1 MQEFMLSTSFFDD
14 EKVKAL
20 RSVKDGNTIV
30 LLYLML
36 TAGVIKNKTDGQL
49 RLCDTIPYN
58 ETIIASLYNLPIQ
71 AVKQSLEALVHFG
84 LITHE
89 NGVYSIKN
97 YEQFVSRNEKKH
109 VQNNARQKRFQAK
122 QSTVLSG

>member
-1 MQEFMLSTSFFDD
+1 MQEFMLSTSFFDN

-36 TAGVIKNKTDGQL
+36 TAGVIKNETDGQL

-58 ETIIASLYNLPIQ
+58 ETIIASLYNLPVQ
-71 AVKQSLEALVHFG
+71 TVKQSMEVLFRFG
-84 LITHE
+84 FVVRE
-89 NGVYSIKN
+89 NGIYSINN
-97 YEQFVSRNEKKH
+97 YEQFVSRNEKKR
-109 VQNNARQKRFQAK
+109 VQNNARQKRFQEK
-122 QSTVLSG
+122 QITVLSG